1 MRIGFLQPRKQAVPC
16 TADLVVQQDAFAWT
30 VAVEFFG
37 NVDVTPLSRALVGRR
52 VRAIFCT
59 DGEVAVV
66 GDVRKEREECRI
78 DGLGV
83 PSQGGRGV
91 EPGRAGRGGQSQR
104 VVFISRTGTDK
115 VQGIEAIHIQPVRRH
130 AVQVP
135 SDVGG
140 HFFKLQPVSLWQ
152 GGQAATQVRLG
163 VCTHV
168 ACEQGK
174 NPEGTVAPRGLQVGC
189 VSPRHACAY
198 AGEQP
203 RVTLGVSLTHPHMA
217 ELKKMALAKNLCP
230 SFQKALNSTLSA
242 R

>member
-1 MRIGFLQPRKQAVPC
+1 MRDAHRLPPTQETGRT

-37 NVDVTPLSRALVGRR
+37 NVDVAPLSRALVGRR

-66 GDVRKEREECRI
+66 GDVRKEREEGRI

-83 PSQGGRGV
+83 PSQGGRGI

-115 VQGIEAIHIQPVRRH
+115 VQGMEAIHVQPVRGH
-130 AVQVP
+130 SVQVP

-140 HFFKLQPVSLWQ
+140 HFFKLQPVAVRQ

-168 ACEQGK
+168 ACE
-174 NPEGTVAPRGLQVGC
+174 
-189 VSPRHACAY
+189 
-198 AGEQP
+198 
-203 RVTLGVSLTHPHMA
+203 
-217 ELKKMALAKNLCP
+217 
-230 SFQKALNSTLSA
+230 
-242 R
+242 